1 MKRGFYLILGSIV
14 VFFGVTFALKNPQT
28 TEINYYFGLDLSV
41 SVSVLLIIIFIA
53 GVLIGFLAGLMK
65 LFRVRGELNKVRKEK
80 QVAEKALAEARVMT
94 IRDVV

>member
-41 SVSVLLIIIFIA
+41 SVSVLLIVVFIA
-53 GVLIGFLAGLMK
+53 GVLIGYVSGLMK
-65 LFRVRGELNKVRKEK
+65 LFKVRAELNKVRKEK
-80 QVAEKALAEARVMT
+80 QVVEKTLAEARVMT
-94 IRDVV
+94 IRDAV

>member
-28 TEINYYFGLDLSV
+28 TEISYYFGLNLSV
-41 SVSVLLIIIFIA
+41 SVSVLLIIIFIV
-53 GVLIGFLAGLMK
+53 GVLIGYLAGLMK
-65 LFRVRGELNKVRKEK
+65 LFKVRGELSQVRKEK
-80 QVAEKALAEARVMT
+80 QVVEKALAEARVMT

>member
-28 TEINYYFGLDLSV
+28 TEISYYFGLNLSV
-41 SVSVLLIIIFIA
+41 PVSVLLTVIFIV
-53 GVLIGFLAGLMK
+53 GVLIGYLAGLMK
-65 LFRVRGELNKVRKEK
+65 LFKVRGELNKIRKEK
-80 QVAEKALAEARVMT
+80 QVLEKALAETRVMT